1 VATIRK
7 RTPQA
12 RVMNPSG
19 HLSPSGAHQE
29 DEMPAP
35 KA

>member
-7 RTPQA
+7 RPPQA
-12 RVMNPSG
+12 RVMTPRR
-19 HLSPSGAHQE
+19 HLNPSGAHQE